1 MRVCVWGG
9 GWGGGAETEQERER
23 DQKKIIIT
31 LFFSQQTGSGA
42 IPILVK
48 LLESSEAEVRE
59 QAAWALGNVAGDGP
73 ESRDAVLLGGI
84 LQPLVKIIK
93 NGEEEDSTK
102 VILSRVLV
110 EHVSSTSFDFDLR
123 VKGKT
128 VVRISSV

>member
-1 MRVCVWGG
+1 M
-9 GWGGGAETEQERER
+9 
-23 DQKKIIIT
+23 
-31 LFFSQQTGSGA
+31 
-42 IPILVK
+42 K

-93 NGEEEDSTK
+93 TGEEEESTK

-110 EHVSSTSFDFDLR
+110 KHVSSTSFDFDLR

-128 VVRISSV
+128 VIRISSV

>member
-1 MRVCVWGG
+1 MCVGG
-9 GWGGGAETEQERER
+9 GGQKRSKRER
-23 DQKKIIIT
+23 DQKKIIIA

-110 EHVSSTSFDFDLR
+110 EHVSSTALILIY
-123 VKGKT
+123 V
-128 VVRISSV
+128 